1 MQNVANNNVQPYY
14 RPYDIAG
21 PTEDWPYLNNGF
33 NQRSANFYTA
43 DYEGLPYLQMPEPP
57 AATGFYPHFAHANA
71 NVWPQVY
78 GVPTPYD
85 GYHDTT
91 HRYQQLADPLMDDN
105 AIPSYPG
112 FETEESI
119 NPSISETLPTFNY
132 NQQVYGSHSVEDKFN
147 PMSAIT
153 MPITPTPTPTPTS
166 TPNPMSTKNCSD
178 TAMESAAF
186 RCDLCFRYCVSA
198 GGLKRHAKFCRA
210 SPTNLENIYGSLKRP
225 TDVPTELPPE
235 VNIQPINL
243 TSSFGKL
250 ETQKVFICFFLVVF
264 KIT

>member
-1 MQNVANNNVQPYY
+1 MASINEVP
-14 RPYDIAG
+14 I
-21 PTEDWPYLNNGF
+21 
-33 NQRSANFYTA
+33 FYTA

-112 FETEESI
+112 FETEEST
-119 NPSISETLPTFNY
+119 NPSISVALPPFNY
-132 NQQVYGSHSVEDKFN
+132 NQQAYGSHPVEDKFK
-147 PMSAIT
+147 PMSATT
-153 MPITPTPTPTPTS
+153 MPNTPTPTPTPTS
-166 TPNPMSTKNCSD
+166 TPNPMSTKYCSD
-178 TAMESAAF
+178 AATESAAF

-198 GGLKRHAKFCRA
+198 GDLKRCAKFCRA

-225 TDVPTELPPE
+225 TNAPTELQPE
-235 VNIQPINL
+235 VILRPINL

-250 ETQKVFICFFLVVF
+250 KIQKVFKVLFSRGILNN
-264 KIT
+264 